1 MVLRIEIVAFLL
13 LLLLTLI
20 RLPSAIREPSSR
32 LTWVATITGL
42 AAVFMVGA
50 VVPLPVVDGWIG
62 GTNVANLIQNILATT
77 AFWFVMQ
84 AALTLDGSRF
94 NRRSLWELPAMFLS
108 FVVPFL
114 LIADRGS
121 TTDEFINETADQF
134 GLWAYASLYMG
145 CVVLI
150 MIRML
155 RGIHNRKPRPYIL
168 VRIGA
173 LAILAASLIEI
184 VYLTLRVAG
193 LGRTPSVEAVGALFT
208 IPFYGGVVL
217 VCAGIIV
224 FAIARASRRSMNATL
239 GRLLA
244 KASLERGLIVKPIP
258 DEDPV
263 HETYRLAVRLTD
275 IANSQELTK
284 REQVLLRAATE
295 MLDRQMR
302 APAVV
307 RMSSIAGAVSAR

>member
-1 MVLRIEIVAFLL
+1 MTLSIEAVAFLAL
-13 LLLLTLI
+13 LVLTLI

-32 LTWVATITGL
+32 LTWIATITGL
-42 AAVFMVGA
+42 AAVFMVGV
-50 VVPLPVVDGWIG
+50 VVPLPIVDGWLG

-94 NRRSLWELPAMFLS
+94 KPRSLWELPAMYLS
-108 FVVPFL
+108 FTIPFL

-121 TTDEFINETADQF
+121 TTDGFIKETADQL

-155 RGIHNRKPRPYIL
+155 RGIRGRKPRPYIL
-168 VRIGA
+168 IRIGA
-173 LAILAASLIEI
+173 WAILGASLLEI
-184 VYLTLRVAG
+184 VYLSLRVAG
-193 LGRTPSVEAVGALFT
+193 LGRTPSVEAIGALFT

-224 FAIARASRRSMNATL
+224 FAVARAGRRSMNATL
-239 GRLLA
+239 GRLLT
-244 KASLERGLIVKPIP
+244 KASIDRGMVVKPIP

-275 IANSQELTK
+275 VANSQELTT
-284 REQVLLRAATE
+284 RERVLLRAATE

-307 RMSSIAGAVSAR
+307 RMSSAVGAVSAP

>member
-1 MVLRIEIVAFLL
+1 MALSIEAVASLALL
-13 LLLLTLI
+13 TLTLI

-32 LTWVATITGL
+32 LTWIATITGL
-42 AAVFMVGA
+42 AAVFMVGV
-50 VVPLPVVDGWIG
+50 VVPLPIVDGWFG
-62 GTNVANLIQNILATT
+62 GTNVVNLAQNILATT

-84 AALTLDGSRF
+84 ATLTLDGSRF
-94 NRRSLWELPAMFLS
+94 NPRSLWELPAMFLS
-108 FVVPFL
+108 FTIPFL
-114 LIADRGS
+114 LITERGR
-121 TTDEFINETADQF
+121 TTDEFIKETADQF

-150 MIRML
+150 MVRML
-155 RGIHNRKPRPYIL
+155 RGIRGRKPRPYIL
-168 VRIGA
+168 IRVGA
-173 LAILAASLIEI
+173 WSILVASLIEI
-184 VYLTLRVAG
+184 AYLTLRVAG
-193 LGRTPSVEAVGALFT
+193 LGRTPTVEAVGALFT

-224 FAIARASRRSMNATL
+224 FAVARAGRRSMNATL

-244 KASLERGLIVKPIP
+244 KASLDRGVIVKPIP

-284 REQVLLRAATE
+284 RERVLLRAATE

-307 RMSSIAGAVSAR
+307 RMSSEAGAVSAP

>member
-1 MVLRIEIVAFLL
+1 MVLSIEAVAFLA

-32 LTWVATITGL
+32 LTWIATITGL
-42 AAVFMVGA
+42 AAVFMVGV
-50 VVPLPVVDGWIG
+50 VVPLPIIDGWLG
-62 GTNVANLIQNILATT
+62 GTNVANLVQNILATT

-94 NRRSLWELPAMFLS
+94 NPRSLWELPAMFVS
-108 FVVPFL
+108 FTIPFL

-121 TTDEFINETADQF
+121 TTDDFIKETADQL

-150 MIRML
+150 MTRML
-155 RGIHNRKPRPYIL
+155 RGIHGRTPRPYIL
-168 VRIGA
+168 IRIGA
-173 LAILAASLIEI
+173 WGILGASLIEI

-193 LGRTPSVEAVGALFT
+193 LGRTQSVETVGALFT
-208 IPFYGGVVL
+208 VPFYGGVVL

-224 FAIARASRRSMNATL
+224 FAVARAGRRSMNATL

-244 KASLERGLIVKPIP
+244 KASLDRGMIVKPIP

-284 REQVLLRAATE
+284 RERVLLRAATE

-302 APAVV
+302 APTVV
-307 RMSSIAGAVSAR
+307 RMSSVAGTVTAP

>member
-1 MVLRIEIVAFLL
+1 MALSIEAVAFLAL
-13 LLLLTLI
+13 LVLTLI
-20 RLPSAIREPSSR
+20 RLPSAIRQPSSR
-32 LTWVATITGL
+32 PTWIATITGL
-42 AAVFMVGA
+42 AAVFMVGV
-50 VVPLPVVDGWIG
+50 VVPLPIVDGWLG
-62 GTNVANLIQNILATT
+62 GANVANLVQNILATT

-94 NRRSLWELPAMFLS
+94 DPRSLWELPAMFLS
-108 FVVPFL
+108 FTIPFL

-121 TTDEFINETADQF
+121 TTGDFIKESADQI

-150 MIRML
+150 MARML
-155 RGIHNRKPRPYIL
+155 RGIHGRKPRPYIL
-168 VRIGA
+168 IRIGA
-173 LAILAASLIEI
+173 WSILVASLIEI
-184 VYLTLRVAG
+184 AYLTLRVAG
-193 LGRTPSVEAVGALFT
+193 MGRTPPVEAVGALFT

-224 FAIARASRRSMNATL
+224 FAVARASRRSMNATL

-244 KASLERGLIVKPIP
+244 KASLDRGMIVKPIP

-284 REQVLLRAATE
+284 RERVLLRATSE

-307 RMSSIAGAVSAR
+307 RMSSGAGAVSAP

>member
-1 MVLRIEIVAFLL
+1 MTLSIEAVAFLA

-32 LTWVATITGL
+32 LTWIATITGL
-42 AAVFMVGA
+42 AAVFMVG
-50 VVPLPVVDGWIG
+50 VVIPLSIVDGWLG
-62 GTNVANLIQNILATT
+62 GTNIANLIQNILATT

-94 NRRSLWELPAMFLS
+94 SPRSLWELPAMYLS
-108 FVVPFL
+108 FTVPFL

-121 TTDEFINETADQF
+121 TTDEFIKETAEQI

-145 CVVLI
+145 CVILI

-155 RGIHNRKPRPYIL
+155 RGIRGRTPRPYIPI
-168 VRIGA
+168 RIGA
-173 LAILAASLIEI
+173 WAILAASLVEI
-184 VYLTLRVAG
+184 LYLTLRVAG
-193 LGRTPSVEAVGALFT
+193 LGRTPSVETIGALFT

-217 VCAGIIV
+217 VCAGIIM
-224 FAIARASRRSMNATL
+224 FAVARAGRRSMNATL

-244 KASLERGLIVKPIP
+244 KASLDRGMIVKPIP

-284 REQVLLRAATE
+284 RERVLLRAATE
-295 MLDRQMR
+295 VLDRQMR

-307 RMSSIAGAVSAR
+307 RMSSAAGAVSAP

>member
-1 MVLRIEIVAFLL
+1 MTLSIEAVAFLAL
-13 LLLLTLI
+13 LVLTLI

-32 LTWVATITGL
+32 LTWIATITGL
-42 AAVFMVGA
+42 AAVFMVGV
-50 VVPLPVVDGWIG
+50 VVPLPIVDGWLG
-62 GTNVANLIQNILATT
+62 GTNVANLVQNILATT

-94 NRRSLWELPAMFLS
+94 KSRSLWELPAMCLS
-108 FVVPFL
+108 FTIPFL
-114 LIADRGS
+114 LIADRAS
-121 TTDEFINETADQF
+121 TTDAFIKETADQL

-155 RGIHNRKPRPYIL
+155 RGIRGRNPRPYIL
-168 VRIGA
+168 IRIGA
-173 LAILAASLIEI
+173 WAILGASLLEI
-184 VYLTLRVAG
+184 VYLSLRVAG
-193 LGRTPSVEAVGALFT
+193 LGRTPSVEAIGALFT

-224 FAIARASRRSMNATL
+224 FAVARAGRRSMNATL

-244 KASLERGLIVKPIP
+244 KASIDRGMIVKPIP

-275 IANSQELTK
+275 VANSQELTK
-284 REQVLLRAATE
+284 RERVLLRAATE

-307 RMSSIAGAVSAR
+307 RMSSAARAVSAH

>member
-1 MVLRIEIVAFLL
+1 
-13 LLLLTLI
+13 
-20 RLPSAIREPSSR
+20 
-32 LTWVATITGL
+32 
-42 AAVFMVGA
+42 
-50 VVPLPVVDGWIG
+50 
-62 GTNVANLIQNILATT
+62 
-77 AFWFVMQ
+77 
-84 AALTLDGSRF
+84 
-94 NRRSLWELPAMFLS
+94 MFLS
-108 FVVPFL
+108 FTIPFL
-114 LIADRGS
+114 LITERGS
-121 TTDEFINETADQF
+121 TTDEFIKETADQF

-150 MIRML
+150 MVRML
-155 RGIHNRKPRPYIL
+155 RGIRGRKPRPYIL
-168 VRIGA
+168 IRVGA
-173 LAILAASLIEI
+173 WSILVASLVEI
-184 VYLTLRVAG
+184 AYLTLREAG

-217 VCAGIIV
+217 VCLGIIV
-224 FAIARASRRSMNATL
+224 FAVARAGRRSMNATL

-244 KASLERGLIVKPIP
+244 KVSLDRGMIVKPIP

-284 REQVLLRAATE
+284 RERVLLRAATE

-307 RMSSIAGAVSAR
+307 RMSSAAGTVSAP

>member
-1 MVLRIEIVAFLL
+1 MTLSIEAVAFLAL
-13 LLLLTLI
+13 LVLSLI

-32 LTWVATITGL
+32 LTWIATITGL
-42 AAVFMVGA
+42 AAVFMVGV
-50 VVPLPVVDGWIG
+50 VVPLPIVDGWLG
-62 GTNVANLIQNILATT
+62 GTNLANLVQNILATT

-94 NRRSLWELPAMFLS
+94 NPRSLWELPAMYVAFTI
-108 FVVPFL
+108 PFL
-114 LIADRGS
+114 LIADRGP
-121 TTDEFINETADQF
+121 TTDEFIKETADQF

-150 MIRML
+150 MTRML
-155 RGIHNRKPRPYIL
+155 RGIRGRKPRPYIFI
-168 VRIGA
+168 RIVGW
-173 LAILAASLIEI
+173 AILGASLVEI

-193 LGRTPSVEAVGALFT
+193 SGRTPFVEAVGALFT

-217 VCAGIIV
+217 VCAGIVV
-224 FAIARASRRSMNATL
+224 FAVARAGRRSMNAAL

-244 KASLERGLIVKPIP
+244 KASIDRGLIVKPIP

-284 REQVLLRAATE
+284 RERVLLRAATE

-307 RMSSIAGAVSAR
+307 WMSSAAGAVSAP

>member
-1 MVLRIEIVAFLL
+1 MMLSIEAVAFLA

-32 LTWVATITGL
+32 LTWIATITGL
-42 AAVFMVGA
+42 AAVFMVGV
-50 VVPLPVVDGWIG
+50 VVPLSIVDGWLG
-62 GTNVANLIQNILATT
+62 GTNVANLVQNILATT

-94 NRRSLWELPAMFLS
+94 SPRSLWELPAMYLS
-108 FVVPFL
+108 FTVPFL

-121 TTDEFINETADQF
+121 TTDEFIKETAEQI

-145 CVVLI
+145 CVILI

-155 RGIHNRKPRPYIL
+155 RGIHGRAPRPYIL
-168 VRIGA
+168 IRIGA
-173 LAILAASLIEI
+173 WAILLASVVEI
-184 VYLTLRVAG
+184 VYLTLRVGG
-193 LGRTPSVEAVGALFT
+193 LGRTPAVEVVGALFT
-208 IPFYGGVVL
+208 VPFYGGVVL

-224 FAIARASRRSMNATL
+224 FAVTRAGRRSMNATL

-244 KASLERGLIVKPIP
+244 KASLDRGMIVKPIP

-275 IANSQELTK
+275 IANSEKLTK
-284 REQVLLRAATE
+284 RERVLLRAATE

-307 RMSSIAGAVSAR
+307 RMSSAAGAVSAP

>member
-1 MVLRIEIVAFLL
+1 MLLRIETVAFLA

-32 LTWVATITGL
+32 LTWIATITGL
-42 AAVFMVGA
+42 AAVFMVGVA
-50 VVPLPVVDGWIG
+50 VPLSTVDGWLG
-62 GTNVANLIQNILATT
+62 GTNVANLLQNILATA

-94 NRRSLWELPAMFLS
+94 NPRSLWELPIMFLC
-108 FVVPFL
+108 FTIPFL
-114 LIADRGS
+114 LIANRGS
-121 TTDEFINETADQF
+121 TTDEFIKETADHL
-134 GLWAYASLYMG
+134 GLWAYASIYMA

-150 MIRML
+150 MTRML
-155 RGIHNRKPRPYIL
+155 RGIRGRKPRPYIL
-168 VRIGA
+168 IRMGA
-173 LAILAASLIEI
+173 WAILGASLIEI

-193 LGRTPSVEAVGALFT
+193 LGRTPSVETVGNLFT
-208 IPFYGGVVL
+208 IPFFGGVVL
-217 VCAGIIV
+217 ACAGVIAFSV
-224 FAIARASRRSMNATL
+224 ARAGRNSMNAAL
-239 GRLLA
+239 GRLLTRA
-244 KASLERGLIVKPIP
+244 NVDRGMVVNPIP

-284 REQVLLRAATE
+284 RERVLLRAATK

-307 RMSSIAGAVSAR
+307 RMSSTAGTVNAP

>member
-1 MVLRIEIVAFLL
+1 MLLRIETIAFVALL
-13 LLLLTLI
+13 ILTLI

-32 LTWVATITGL
+32 LTWIATITGL
-42 AAVFMVGA
+42 AAIFMVGVA
-50 VVPLPVVDGWIG
+50 VPLHTVDGWLG
-62 GTNVANLIQNILATT
+62 GTNVANLVQNILATA

-94 NRRSLWELPAMFLS
+94 NTRSLWELPLMCLAFII
-108 FVVPFL
+108 PFL
-114 LIADRGS
+114 MIVDRGS
-121 TTDEFINETADQF
+121 TTDAFIDETADHF
-134 GLWAYASLYMG
+134 GLWAYASIYMG

-150 MIRML
+150 MTRML
-155 RGIHNRKPRPYIL
+155 RGIHGRKPRSYIAIR
-168 VRIGA
+168 VGA
-173 LAILAASLIEI
+173 WAILCASLVEI

-193 LGRTPSVEAVGALFT
+193 MGRTPPVEAVGSLFT
-208 IPFYGGVVL
+208 FPFYGGVVL
-217 VCAGIIV
+217 VCAGIIA
-224 FAIARASRRSMNATL
+224 FAIARAGRRSMNTAL

-244 KASLERGLIVKPIP
+244 RASLDRGMIVSPVP

-263 HETYRLAVRLTD
+263 HEAYRLAVRLTD

-284 REQVLLRAATE
+284 RERILLRAATQ

-307 RMSSIAGAVSAR
+307 RMSSATGTVTAP

>member
-1 MVLRIEIVAFLL
+1 MTLSIESVAFLAL
-13 LLLLTLI
+13 LVLTVI

-32 LTWVATITGL
+32 LTWIATITGL
-42 AAVFMVGA
+42 AAVFMVGV
-50 VVPLPVVDGWIG
+50 VVPLPIVDGWLG

-94 NRRSLWELPAMFLS
+94 NPRSLWELPAMFLS
-108 FVVPFL
+108 FTVPFL
-114 LIADRGS
+114 LITDRGS
-121 TTDEFINETADQF
+121 TADEFIKESADQF

-150 MIRML
+150 MVRML
-155 RGIHNRKPRPYIL
+155 RGIRGRTPRPYIL
-168 VRIGA
+168 IRIGA
-173 LAILAASLIEI
+173 WAILGASLIEI

-224 FAIARASRRSMNATL
+224 FAIARVGRRSMNATL

-244 KASLERGLIVKPIP
+244 KASLDRGMIVKPIP

-284 REQVLLRAATE
+284 RERVLLRAATE

-307 RMSSIAGAVSAR
+307 RMSSAAGTVTAP

>member
-1 MVLRIEIVAFLL
+1 MLLRIETVAFLAL
-13 LLLLTLI
+13 LILTLI
-20 RLPSAIREPSSR
+20 RLPSAIRQPSSR
-32 LTWVATITGL
+32 LTWIATITGL
-42 AAVFMVGA
+42 AAVFMVGV
-50 VVPLPVVDGWIG
+50 VVPLPTVDGWIG
-62 GTNVANLIQNILATT
+62 ATNVANLIQNILATT
-77 AFWFVMQ
+77 AFWFVMR

-94 NRRSLWELPAMFLS
+94 NPRSLWELPAMVLAFTI
-108 FVVPFL
+108 PFL

-121 TTDEFINETADQF
+121 TTDEFIKATADQL
-134 GLWAYASLYMG
+134 GLWAYASIYMG

-150 MIRML
+150 MVRML
-155 RGIHNRKPRPYIL
+155 RGIYGRKPRPYIL
-168 VRIGA
+168 IRIGA
-173 LAILAASLIEI
+173 WAILAASLIEI

-193 LGRTPSVEAVGALFT
+193 LGRTEPVEFVGALFT
-208 IPFYGGVVL
+208 IPFYSGVVL
-217 VCAGIIV
+217 VCGGIIL
-224 FAIARASRRSMNATL
+224 FAAVRAGRRSMNATL

-244 KASLERGLIVKPIP
+244 KANLDRGMIVRPIP

-284 REQVLLRAATE
+284 RERVLLRAATG

-307 RMSSIAGAVSAR
+307 RMSSSAEEVTTS

>member
-1 MVLRIEIVAFLL
+1 MMLSIEAVAFLAL
-13 LLLLTLI
+13 LVLTLI

-32 LTWVATITGL
+32 LTWIATITGL
-42 AAVFMVGA
+42 AAVFMVGV
-50 VVPLPVVDGWIG
+50 VVPLPVVDGVLG
-62 GTNVANLIQNILATT
+62 GTNVASLVQNILATT

-94 NRRSLWELPAMFLS
+94 NPRSLWELPVMCLS
-108 FVVPFL
+108 FTIPFL
-114 LIADRGS
+114 LITDRGS
-121 TTDEFINETADQF
+121 TTDEFIKETADQF
-134 GLWAYASLYMG
+134 GLWAYASIYMG

-155 RGIHNRKPRPYIL
+155 RGIRGRTPRPYIL
-168 VRIGA
+168 ICIGA
-173 LAILAASLIEI
+173 WAILVASVIEI
-184 VYLTLRVAG
+184 LYLTLRVAG
-193 LGRTPSVEAVGALFT
+193 LGRTPSVETVGALFT

-217 VCAGIIV
+217 VCAGIIW
-224 FAIARASRRSMNATL
+224 FAIARAGRRSMNATL

-244 KASLERGLIVKPIP
+244 KASLDRGMIVKPIP

-284 REQVLLRAATE
+284 RERVLLRAATE

-307 RMSSIAGAVSAR
+307 RMSSAAGAVSTP

>member
-1 MVLRIEIVAFLL
+1 MVLSIEAVAFLA

-32 LTWVATITGL
+32 LTWIATITGL
-42 AAVFMVGA
+42 AAVFMVGV
-50 VVPLPVVDGWIG
+50 VVPLPIIDGWLG
-62 GTNVANLIQNILATT
+62 GTNVANLVQNILATT

-94 NRRSLWELPAMFLS
+94 NPRSLWELPAMFLS
-108 FVVPFL
+108 FTIPFL

-121 TTDEFINETADQF
+121 TTDDFIKETADQL

-150 MIRML
+150 MTRML
-155 RGIHNRKPRPYIL
+155 RGIHGRTPRPYIL
-168 VRIGA
+168 IRIGA
-173 LAILAASLIEI
+173 WGILGASLIEI

-193 LGRTPSVEAVGALFT
+193 LGRTQPVETVGALFT

-224 FAIARASRRSMNATL
+224 FAVARAGRRSMNATL

-244 KASLERGLIVKPIP
+244 KASLDRGMIVKPIP

-263 HETYRLAVRLTD
+263 HETYPLAVRLTD

-284 REQVLLRAATE
+284 RERVLLRAATE

-307 RMSSIAGAVSAR
+307 RMSSVAGTVRAP

>member
-1 MVLRIEIVAFLL
+1 MLVRIETVAFLAL
-13 LLLLTLI
+13 LILTLI

-32 LTWVATITGL
+32 LTWIATITGL
-42 AAVFMVGA
+42 AAIFMVGVA
-50 VVPLPVVDGWIG
+50 VPLPVVDGWLG
-62 GTNVANLIQNILATT
+62 GTNVANLLQNMLAIT

-94 NRRSLWELPAMFLS
+94 NPRNLWELPVMLLS
-108 FVVPFL
+108 FTIPFL
-114 LIADRGS
+114 LIADRGP
-121 TTDEFINETADQF
+121 TTDAFIKETADQV
-134 GLWAYASLYMG
+134 GLWAYASIYMA

-150 MIRML
+150 MTRML
-155 RGIHNRKPRPYIL
+155 RGIRGRTPRPYIL
-168 VRIGA
+168 IRIGA
-173 LAILAASLIEI
+173 WAILVASLVEI

-193 LGRTPSVEAVGALFT
+193 LGRTPTVEAVGNLFT

-217 VCAGIIV
+217 VCAGIIA
-224 FAIARASRRSMNATL
+224 FAIARAGRRSMNAAL
-239 GRLLA
+239 GRLLTRA
-244 KASLERGLIVKPIP
+244 NVGRGMLVTPIP

-284 REQVLLRAATE
+284 RERNLLRAATA

-307 RMSSIAGAVSAR
+307 RMSSAAGRVTAP

>member
-1 MVLRIEIVAFLL
+1 MTLSIEAVAFLAL
-13 LLLLTLI
+13 LVLTLI

-32 LTWVATITGL
+32 LTWIATITGL
-42 AAVFMVGA
+42 AAVFMVGV
-50 VVPLPVVDGWIG
+50 VVPLPIVDGWLG
-62 GTNVANLIQNILATT
+62 GTNVANLIQNVLATT

-94 NRRSLWELPAMFLS
+94 KPRSLWELPAMYLS
-108 FVVPFL
+108 FTIPFL
-114 LIADRGS
+114 LIVDRGS
-121 TTDEFINETADQF
+121 TTDEFIKETADQL

-150 MIRML
+150 MIRTL
-155 RGIHNRKPRPYIL
+155 RGIRGRNPRPYIL
-168 VRIGA
+168 IRIGA
-173 LAILAASLIEI
+173 WAILGASLIEI
-184 VYLTLRVAG
+184 VYLSLRVAG
-193 LGRTPSVEAVGALFT
+193 LGRTRSVEAVGALFT

-224 FAIARASRRSMNATL
+224 FAVARAGRRSMNATL

-244 KASLERGLIVKPIP
+244 KASVHRGMIVKPIP

-275 IANSQELTK
+275 VANSQELTK
-284 REQVLLRAATE
+284 RERVLLRAATE

-307 RMSSIAGAVSAR
+307 RMSSAAGAVSAP